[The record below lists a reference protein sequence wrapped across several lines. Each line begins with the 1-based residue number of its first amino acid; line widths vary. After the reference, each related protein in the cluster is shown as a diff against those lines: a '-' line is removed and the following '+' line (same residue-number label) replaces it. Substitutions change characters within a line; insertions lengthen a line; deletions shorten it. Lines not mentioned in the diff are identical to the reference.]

1 MLDTI
6 FNRCHNDS
14 MTRETK
20 QFACIAEAVAHYFKM
35 GFVTVCE
42 LEDGRIMRRG
52 RDEVI
57 INREGFLDV
66 SAEAIFA

>member
-1 MLDTI
+1 
-6 FNRCHNDS
+6 